1 MKTLQDITLY
11 DLMADSHEVWI
22 KPNDKFGFDLTIDT
36 DAGEPLLEECGI
48 HLFATN
54 ALAEFCRDYLAI
66 YDQALKRRA
75 A

>member
-1 MKTLQDITLY
+1 MKTLPDMTLY

-22 KPNDKFGFDLTIDT
+22 NPNDKFGFDLTID
-36 DAGEPLLEECGI
+36 DDNGNPLLDEKGI
-48 HLFATN
+48 HLHAMN
-54 ALAEFCRDYLAI
+54 SLAEFCRDYLAI